1 MKTKSTLFLIFISS
15 IFYAQSSN
23 DLLLTKYSQ
32 DDLVTME
39 KNNPDEYNFINYSC
53 KNGYYFVD
61 LPEKKNFNDR
71 IFGNVV
77 IDDIDDFNFLLLDI
91 EFLKDDYKYYTVQNK
106 NVLLVVKSIDH
117 INAELKA
124 NNDKN

>member
-32 DDLVTME
+32 DDLFTMK
-39 KNNPDEYNFINYSC
+39 KNNPDEYNFINYSS